1 MRIVIADDYQN
12 CVKGLKCFATISDH
26 DVSVMIQPTKILSEL
41 VERFYHADVIVVVRE
56 RISLNEELLKQ
67 LPNLKLVALVGR
79 NSKYIDF
86 EACTRHGVGVTY
98 GVSGSHIAPAE
109 CAMALMLSARRNVVL
124 EAARM
129 KAGLFPI
136 TLSHRLS
143 GTTLG
148 IYGLGDIGELVAK
161 GASGL
166 GMHVLIWGRQG
177 SQDRAKELG
186 YEPANS
192 REDFFSRSDVIS
204 LHIRYN
210 KDTLGIV
217 KQADLM
223 MMKPT
228 ALLINTA
235 RAELIESGALEAAL
249 NAGQPGF
256 AAVDVYENEPIL
268 DGNHPLLKMDN
279 VICLPHLG
287 WADHD
292 TFELYFGE
300 AFEQVERFI
309 KGEPL
314 RLFNPEVVFKP

>member
-1 MRIVIADDYQN
+1 MHIVIADDYQN
-12 CVKGLKCFATISDH
+12 CVKDLQCFKTLSDH
-26 DVSVMIQPTKILSEL
+26 HVEVMVKPSKTSAEL
-41 VERFYHADVIVVVRE
+41 VQRFYPADAIVVVRE
-56 RISLNEELLKQ
+56 RISITEELLEQ

-79 NSKYIDF
+79 SSKYIDYA
-86 EACTRHGVGVTY
+86 ACTKRGIAVTHGI
-98 GVSGSHIAPAE
+98 SGSHTAPAE
-109 CAMALMLSARRNVVL
+109 CALALMLSARRNVVL

-143 GTTLG
+143 GSTLG

-161 GASGL
+161 GAAGL
-166 GMHVLIWGRQG
+166 GMNILIWGRQG
-177 SQDRAKELG
+177 SLDRAKELG
-186 YEPANS
+186 YEPAKS
-192 REDFFSRSDVIS
+192 REDFFSRSDIIS
-204 LHIRYN
+204 LHLRYN

-217 KQADLM
+217 KQSDLM
-223 MMKPT
+223 MMKET

-249 NAGQPGF
+249 LSGRPGY

-300 AFEQVERFI
+300 AFEQVDRFV
-309 KGEPL
+309 KGQTL
-314 RLFNPEVVFKP
+314 RLLNPDVVLQK